1 MIPVVELL
9 QGERDQSARFRGIL
23 VHIISNGSCLIP
35 ISLEVVFSY
44 IPTRGRLAIHDA
56 S

>member
-9 QGERDQSARFRGIL
+9 QNEKNHGDRFRGAL
-23 VHIISNGSCLIP
+23 VHIISNGPWLIP
-35 ISLEVVFSY
+35 TFVVVVTSY
-44 IPTRGRLAIHDA
+44 